1 MGRAILTLNCGS
13 SSIKFSVFAT
23 DQDHHLYHGVVDQV
37 GTAHTHISYTA
48 YDTLHGKAYPHMDMK
63 GALYHILQLIADDK
77 AIAQHLAGIGHRV
90 VHGGSAFTA
99 PTRIYPET
107 LAALQATIPLAPLH
121 NPNNI
126 MGIEIAMAF
135 FPAVPNIAVFDTAFH
150 STIPE
155 VASRY
160 AIDRQIA
167 AKYHIKR
174 YGFHGLSHEAVYAA
188 IAADYPHKR
197 LQLLSAHLGNGASI
211 CAIDNGK
218 SMDISMGFTPLAGV
232 VMGTRSGDIDPGIL
246 GHIASQEGWDMK
258 TIQRWL
264 NSESGLL
271 ALSGKTNDM
280 RQLEALYQAGDAH
293 AQQAIDIFCYQIA
306 KYLASYLVAIPHC
319 NAIAFTGGIGENSP
333 FIRSRILQHLAFL
346 PIILSQKA
354 NVPHQE
360 SVYLISQPTSTIA
373 CYVVKADEER
383 YLYQKTLQLY
393 QGEVK

>member
-1 MGRAILTLNCGS
+1 MSRTILTLNCGS
-13 SSIKFSVFAT
+13 SSIKFSVFST
-23 DQDHHLYHGVVDQV
+23 DQDKHLYHGIVDQV

-48 YDTLHGKAYPHMDMK
+48 YDTLHGKAYPDMDMK
-63 GALYHILQLIADDK
+63 GALYHILQLIADDHNV
-77 AIAQHLAGIGHRV
+77 AAHLDGIGHRV
-90 VHGGSAFTA
+90 VHGGSTFTA
-99 PTRIYPET
+99 PTRIYPKT
-107 LAALQATIPLAPLH
+107 LAAMQATIPLAPLH

-126 MGIEIAMAF
+126 MGIEIAMAV

-150 STIPE
+150 STIPS
-155 VASRY
+155 VASTY

-167 AKYHIKR
+167 TKYHIKR

-188 IAADYPHKR
+188 VAAYYPHQR
-197 LQLLSAHLGNGASI
+197 LQLISAHLGNGASI
-211 CAIDNGK
+211 CAIDQGK

-232 VMGTRSGDIDPGIL
+232 VMGTRSGDIDPGVL
-246 GHIASQEGWDMK
+246 GYIAAQEGWDMEK
-258 TIQRWL
+258 IQRWL

-280 RQLEALYQAGDAH
+280 RQLETLYHAGDEH

-306 KYLASYLVAIPHC
+306 KYMAAYLVAIPHC

-333 FIRSRILQHLAFL
+333 FIRSRIIHYLSFL

-354 NVPHQE
+354 NVPNQE
-360 SVYLISQPTSTIA
+360 SIYVISQPTSTIS

-383 YLYQKTLQLY
+383 YLYQKTQQLLE
-393 QGEVK
+393 GA